1 MREELQKLPAL
12 ISLAAFGNIETG
24 FLVSTQK
31 ESNLPFVIKRVFWV
45 QQVPPTFLRG
55 QHAGYQTEEVIICI
69 RGSVEVHVESKA
81 GRQTFVLNQPDVGLY
96 IPAKCWI
103 ELTFSPDALL
113 LCLASTD
120 YDEQDYISDYA
131 TFQQL
136 CLSTS

>member
-1 MREELQKLPAL
+1 MQKLPAL
-12 ISLAAFGNIETG
+12 ISLAAFGNVETG

-45 QQVPPTFLRG
+45 QHVPPSFMRG

-69 RGSVEVHVESKA
+69 RGRVVVQTESKA
-81 GRQTFVLNQPDVGLY
+81 GRQTFVLNQPDLGLY
-96 IPAKCWI
+96 VPAKCWI
-103 ELTFSPDALL
+103 ELTFSQDALL

-131 TFQQL
+131 QFQEL
-136 CLSTS
+136 CLSNNL